1 MPLSNELAAIRDVLQ
16 AGSEPNATLQTET
29 FGEQVR
35 LARRAAALH
44 RLGLVIVTH
53 TTVEFECEE
62 PTTIRYEVE
71 TTPAGQEL
79 LTFLDVAE

>member
-1 MPLSNELAAIRDVLQ
+1 MPLSNELAAISDVLQ

-35 LARRAAALH
+35 LARRASALH
-44 RLGLVIVTH
+44 RLGFVVVTR
-53 TTVEFECEE
+53 TTVEFEREE

>member
-1 MPLSNELAAIRDVLQ
+1 MPLSDELAAIREILQ

-44 RLGLVIVTH
+44 RLGLVVVTR
-53 TTVEFECEE
+53 TTVEFERDE
-62 PTTIRYEVE
+62 PVSIRYEVE
-71 TTPAGQEL
+71 TTPAGQGLLEL
-79 LTFLDVAE
+79 LDAAE